1 MNKKLIS
8 LLVILALMLTMTA
21 AASADHLSGK
31 AGWLVEFVK
40 GDKMVSNFTSN
51 DIADAASNL
60 QPGDDITF
68 TITMAN
74 TSGKTI
80 DWYMLNEILK
90 SLEDTGKHNP
100 SGGAYSYLLTYRSS
114 AGTVTT
120 LYDSDTVGGE
130 QSVVNTAIE
139 GLKEVDSNLKS
150 YMYLETMQSGR
161 TGIVTLKVS
170 LDGESQGNVY
180 QESIADLR
188 LRFAAEVT
196 PGYNIIKTGDD
207 SIKLMPFYIGM
218 VAAGLLFIVFAATGL
233 REKKKKGGESK

>member
-1 MNKKLIS
+1 MKLC
-8 LLVILALMLTMTA
+8 
-21 AASADHLSGK
+21 
-31 AGWLVEFVK
+31 
-40 GDKMVSNFTSN
+40 N
-51 DIADAASNL
+51 D
-60 QPGDDITF
+60 
-68 TITMAN
+68 TITVFNAHVDQDAGGNVWTPTVVTGASWYLTDASTVDASKGGLVAANKATIRIPEDAN

-114 AGTVTT
+114 GGTVTT

-233 REKKKKGGESK
+233 LEKKKKGGESK